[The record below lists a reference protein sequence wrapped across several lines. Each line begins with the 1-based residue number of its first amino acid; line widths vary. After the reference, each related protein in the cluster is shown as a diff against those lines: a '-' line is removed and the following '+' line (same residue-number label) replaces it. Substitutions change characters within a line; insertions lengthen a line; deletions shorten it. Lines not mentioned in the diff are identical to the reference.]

1 MKTEDTGVRKV
12 QPPVV
17 VETPECTLRVAIN
30 PVSAF
35 SIYQQHGREALA
47 QTSPQRVVVCKHG
60 VGLA

>member
-35 SIYQQHGREALA
+35 STNSAVERPWHR
-47 QTSPQRVVVCKHG
+47 RVLN
-60 VGLA
+60 GL